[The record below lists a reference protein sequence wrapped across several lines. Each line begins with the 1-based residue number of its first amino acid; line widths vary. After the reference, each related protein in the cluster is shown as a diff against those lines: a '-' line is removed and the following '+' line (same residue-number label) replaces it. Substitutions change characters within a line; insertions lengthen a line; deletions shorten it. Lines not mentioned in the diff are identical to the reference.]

1 MFTGSILSRS
11 KGFILPVALILMA
24 FATTMILTAG
34 VMLQRTSSKLNSY
47 SLLSDLRIASNN
59 LVESATMEL
68 ADKWS
73 TADLFVSEW
82 SDYDK
87 FHSFVSSR
95 GGYEGTLWAKAI
107 EELDD
112 DSWWLIN
119 NDPDFKAILDDDAF
133 SEFENKGAVINR
145 TGNKYSI
152 VSWVEKG
159 GVIRYSYGLAM
170 TESLAGLAA
179 LTLGELS
186 RVFYEVTT
194 VGTDSDELA
203 NEFGDLINGA
213 AAIFSQVFI
222 HGNDE
227 TITKIFPFGLTAES
241 VHAYP
246 TDEDIEFSSYTA
258 TDTANKEDY
267 FKGLYSAFEQWLQ
280 TLTIQG
286 TYAEPSSNK
295 KFSVTVE
302 DEDHLLVFGSPNGSF
317 TKDYSVSFPGNTTDN
332 EVVVSY
338 EYDKSKYEITISGDE
353 VPVNLLFHGNVAVV
367 GNAQQKNY
375 VNGRYDITAYGD
387 ILLETNLLYGDFS
400 TEIASATGN
409 QGGTL
414 TNPIETW
421 TSVKT
426 LLTEFAG
433 RPDADYVVF
442 KALGGDII
450 NYLDQGTSTHGI
462 RALAGDYYAL
472 KDYDTGDGGS
482 FLFPDVATLQNI
494 KKGQFYIFGSL
505 TGNRFDPHDE
515 LRNIYNL
522 FVSSPQNTDGGDSTT
537 RRLVL
542 MGLRAW

>member
-133 SEFENKGAVINR
+133 SEFDKKGAAVNR

-152 VSWVEKG
+152 VSWVEKA
-159 GVIRYSYGLAM
+159 GVTRYSYGLAM

-194 VGTDSDELA
+194 VDGELT
-203 NEFGDLINGA
+203 EDFGDLINGA
-213 AAIFSQVFI
+213 ATIFSQVLI

-227 TITKIFPFGLTAES
+227 TLTKVFPFGLIAES
-241 VHAYP
+241 VSASP
-246 TDEDIEFSSYTA
+246 SDERIEFESFTA
-258 TDTANKEDY
+258 TDTTNKDAY
-267 FKGLYSAFEQWLQ
+267 FDGLLAEFVQWID
-280 TLTIQG
+280 TLTREASYLSIS
-286 TYAEPSSNK
+286 TAISHTPDA
-295 KFSVTVE
+295 T
-302 DEDHLLVFGSPNGSF
+302 DLLYVFGSQTSNSTYILDFPEAAYNPDKPNQEYRYVDVRRIDNNKSI
-317 TKDYSVSFPGNTTDN
+317 TVYSKG
-332 EVVVSY
+332 Y
-338 EYDKSKYEITISGDE
+338 
-353 VPVNLLFHGNVAVV
+353 PVNLLIYGDVIVQ
-367 GNAQQKNY
+367 GNAQQLSY
-375 VNGRYDITAYGD
+375 VNGKYDITVFGD
-387 ILLETNLLYGDFS
+387 ISVKTNLVYGDFS

-414 TNPIETW
+414 TSPIETW
-421 TSVKT
+421 TSIKS
-426 LLTEFAG
+426 LLTEFSN
-433 RPDADYVVF
+433 RPEGDHIVF
-442 KALGGDII
+442 KALGGDIY
-450 NYLDQGTSTHGI
+450 NYLVQGGSGTPSHGI

-472 KDYDTGDGGS
+472 EKDTKGGS
-482 FLFPDVATLQNI
+482 FVFPDMEDLQNI
-494 KKGQFYIFGSL
+494 LNGQLYIFGSL
-505 TGNRFDPHDE
+505 TGNRFDPLDQ

-522 FVSSPQNTDGGDSTT
+522 FVSSPQNTDGGHSTT